1 MSLRSASASALG
13 SWLLVALFG
22 ALGCSGAEPV
32 DDTQAQQTAVSAEV
46 SACIDGHPAGEPF
59 DVGDVLVASPA
70 SAAPAPTPP
79 TAETFAAECRADAAG
94 SGCDERFLS
103 REAARCIAQ
112 GAQFR
117 AGLDEW
123 TIALTYHN
131 SYHRVVWGVE
141 NLLVDDGPDGYSG
154 ESLTVDAV
162 DGRVLGRTT
171 WRAVQ

>member
-1 MSLRSASASALG
+1 MSCRAVSTGAFGG
-13 SWLLVALFG
+13 SLLALFG
-22 ALGCSGAEPV
+22 AIACSGSDP
-32 DDTQAQQTAVSAEV
+32 DDNTETQQHVVSAEV
-46 SACIDGHPAGEPF
+46 SACIEGHPAGIPL
-59 DVGDVLVASPA
+59 DVGDVVVASPPLGA
-70 SAAPAPTPP
+70 TAPTPP

-94 SGCDERFLS
+94 TGCDEGFLS
-103 REAARCIAQ
+103 REAARCIAED
-112 GAQFR
+112 AQFR
-117 AGLDEW
+117 AGLEAW

-141 NLLVDDGPDGYSG
+141 NLLVDNGPDGYSG